1 MNGNR
6 ASAICALLCAASVAL
21 GAYASHAADPQDRQR
36 LALAA
41 SFAFAHALA
50 VMVMVMARRDTSLAR
65 AARIALLAGV
75 ALFSGSLASA
85 ALLGT
90 STAAAPLGGILL
102 LTGWLLAAIDYFRAS

>member
-1 MNGNR
+1 MIDR
-6 ASAICALLCAASVAL
+6 RTSATCALICAASVAL
-21 GAYASHAADPQDRQR
+21 GAYASHAANAQDRQR

-50 VMVMVMARRDTSLAR
+50 VLVMAGRGTALAR
-65 AARIALLAGV
+65 VARTALLSGI

-90 STAAAPLGGILL
+90 TTMAAPVGGMLL
-102 LTGWLLAAIDYFRAS
+102 LTGWLLAAADYYRVP

>member
-1 MNGNR
+1 MKDNR

-21 GAYASHAADPQDRQR
+21 GAYASHAAEPQDRQR

-50 VMVMVMARRDTSLAR
+50 VMVMAGRDTSLAR
-65 AARIALLAGV
+65 AARIALLSGV

-102 LTGWLLAAIDYFRAS
+102 LTGWLLAAIDYFRAP